1 MLTYKLKNIKMAT
14 VHGQVEVDDKG
25 VVKGLTAKQ
34 EKDFANLPGFTHME
48 DKKTTKKEVKPK
60 EEKEVKP
67 KEEKEEKKPT
77 KKTTKKEDK

>member
-1 MLTYKLKNIKMAT
+1 MAT

-60 EEKEVKP
+60 EEKE
-67 KEEKEEKKPT
+67 EKKPT

>member
-48 DKKTTKKEVKPK
+48 DKKITK
-60 EEKEVKP
+60 KEVKP

>member
-60 EEKEVKP
+60 EEKE
-67 KEEKEEKKPT
+67 EKKPT

>member
-34 EKDFANLPGFTHME
+34 EKDFANLPGFTHIE
-48 DKKTTKKEVKPK
+48 DKKTTK
-60 EEKEVKP
+60 KEVKP

>member
-60 EEKEVKP
+60 EEKE
-67 KEEKEEKKPT
+67 EKRPI